1 MDKIWL
7 VTVSIAAALTMP
19 ATALAVEDDVS
30 LLKQAQALF
39 KQLSKDMATPGSPV
53 AQERIRLGHLL
64 FFDPRLTVDA
74 NVSCATCHQPS
85 LYGTDALPKSIG
97 VRQRIQAR
105 NAPTI
110 LNAALLFVNHWR
122 GERESVEDQAARA
135 LTAPVSSGQ
144 PDEQAV
150 VDRLERISGYAPLF
164 EAAFPGEQQPVSVN
178 NIGKAIGAYERT
190 LVTPS
195 PFDRYLAGD
204 VSALSATARAG
215 LEKFIQ
221 AGCVA
226 CHNGT
231 GVGGHMYQKF
241 GVVEDY
247 WVATGSKDID
257 RGRAEITKDSADQYI
272 FRVASL
278 RNVAMTAPY
287 FHDGSVATL
296 PEAVRVMARVQLGVA
311 LNDGDTRDI
320 VTFLE
325 SLTGDLPPDFTAAPI
340 LPPATVAAP
349 K

>member
-85 LYGTDALPKSIG
+85 LYGTDALSKSIG

-105 NAPTI
+105 NAPTV
-110 LNAALLFVNHWR
+110 LNSALQFVNHWR

-135 LTAPVSSGQ
+135 LTAPISSGQ

-150 VDRLERISGYAPLF
+150 IDRLENISGYAPLF
-164 EAAFPGEQQPVSVN
+164 EAAFPGEQHPASVR
-178 NIGKAIGAYERT
+178 NIGKAIGAFERT

-204 VSALSATARAG
+204 VNALSATARAG

-221 AGCVA
+221 TGCVA
-226 CHNGT
+226 CHNGA

-247 WVATGSKDID
+247 WVATGSKNVDE
-257 RGRAEITKDSADQYI
+257 GRAEITKDSADQYV

-296 PEAVRVMARVQLGVA
+296 PEAVRVMARVQLGVQ
-311 LNDGDTRDI
+311 LDEGDTRDI
-320 VTFLE
+320 VAFLQ
-325 SLTGDLPPDFTAAPI
+325 SLTGDLPADFTAVPV
-340 LPPATVAAP
+340 LPPAAAP
-349 K
+349 APK

>member
-1 MDKIWL
+1 MDKMYL
-7 VTVSIAAALTMP
+7 ATAAIAAALALP
-19 ATALAVEDDVS
+19 VTALAVEDVT
-30 LLKQAQALF
+30 LLKQAQEQF
-39 KQLSKDMATPGSPV
+39 KQLPKDMATPDFPV
-53 AQERIRLGHLL
+53 TQERVHLGRLL
-64 FFDPRLTVDA
+64 FFDPRLSVDA

-97 VRQRIQAR
+97 VRQRIQPR

-110 LNAALLFVNHWR
+110 LNTALHFVNHWR
-122 GERESVEDQAARA
+122 GDRENVEDQVVRA
-135 LTAPVSSGQ
+135 LTAPGSSGQ

-150 VDRLERISGYAPLF
+150 IDRLERISGYTALF
-164 EAAFPGEQQPVSVN
+164 EAAFPGEPHPVTVK
-178 NIGKAIGAYERT
+178 NIGKAIGGYERT

-204 VSALSATARAG
+204 VNALSATARAG

-221 AGCVA
+221 TGCAA
-226 CHNGT
+226 CHNGA

-247 WVATGSKDID
+247 WIATGSKDID
-257 RGRAEITKDSADQYI
+257 KGRAEITKDTADLYI
-272 FRVASL
+272 FKVPSL

-296 PEAVRVMARVQLGVA
+296 SEAARVMARVQLGA
-311 LNDGDTRDI
+311 ELNDGDTRDI
-320 VTFLE
+320 VVFLE
-325 SLTGDLPPDFTAAPI
+325 SLTGDLPADFSTIPI
-340 LPPATVAAP
+340 LPPAAVVVP